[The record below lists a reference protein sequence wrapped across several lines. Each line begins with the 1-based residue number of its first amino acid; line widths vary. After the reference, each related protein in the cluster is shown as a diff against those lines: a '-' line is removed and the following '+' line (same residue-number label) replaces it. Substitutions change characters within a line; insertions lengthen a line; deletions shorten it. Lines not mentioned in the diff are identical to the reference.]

1 MKAKKSDLARLEEK
15 YNKSGN
21 QLMVL
26 YGRKGCLKE
35 QLIKEFIDG
44 KKFFY
49 YRCRQAS
56 ADEQRKMMGEEIA
69 NKFDVKFSQNTYD
82 EFFNRI

>member
-21 QLMVL
+21 QLVVL
-26 YGRKGCLKE
+26 YGRKGCQKE
-35 QLIKEFIDG
+35 QLIKEFIEG

-56 ADEQRKMMGEEIA
+56 AASRNADTGHDRQGTARGHEP
-69 NKFDVKFSQNTYD
+69 
-82 EFFNRI
+82 